1 VARGWCFLVL
11 LPTTDGAANAAIL
24 TVLVEN
30 SAVPALIVFR
40 MAFDP
45 PPGRNNH
52 FVNGLL
58 ILLRHKGW
66 CSDACLGE

>member
-1 VARGWCFLVL
+1 M
-11 LPTTDGAANAAIL
+11 
-24 TVLVEN
+24 VLVAN
-30 SAVPALIVFR
+30 RAMPALIVFR

-58 ILLRHKGW
+58 GLPY
-66 CSDACLGE
+66 E